1 MKNLYGLTLLECLI
15 AIAISCILLFSAI
28 TAYQTW
34 MQKNQLTTLVDQF
47 TDALEYARDSAIT
60 LQSTIIF
67 CPDHG
72 DGTCG
77 SHWSAGQIIMSEKNQ
92 RVLRILPA
100 MPNQYHLYWRS
111 TLGDSTE
118 LRWRTDGFTRGQ
130 QGSFLICSSQQHHA
144 KSAQIIILRTGRL
157 RVVMGKIT
165 ACQMT

>member
-1 MKNLYGLTLLECLI
+1 MMQKNNGLTLLECLI

-34 MQKNQLTTLVDQF
+34 VRKNQIKTLVDQF

-60 LQSTIIF
+60 LDSTIVF

-72 DGTCG
+72 DGACG
-77 SHWSAGQIIMSEKNQ
+77 SHWTAGQLMMNEKNQ
-92 RVLRILPA
+92 KVLRILPA
-100 MPNQYHLYWRS
+100 MPNPYHLYWRS
-111 TLGDSTE
+111 TLGDSSK
-118 LRWRTDGFTRGQ
+118 LRWRANGFTRGQ

-157 RVVMGKIT
+157 RVVIGKI
-165 ACQMT
+165 AGC